1 MHIYFIN
8 LTFFYVDVL
17 KCVCVY
23 SLFFTLFYKMHN
35 QPNINEAFL
44 FNPVEKYLQSLA
56 RNQPKIT
63 FQSGF
68 KINENM
74 FKKL

>member
-1 MHIYFIN
+1 MQIYFLN
-8 LTFFYVDVL
+8 LTFFYVDAL

-23 SLFFTLFYKMHN
+23 SLLFTLFYKMHN

-44 FNPVEKYLQSLA
+44 FNTVEIYFQSLA
-56 RNQPKIT
+56 CNQNKIT
-63 FQSGF
+63 TQSGF
-68 KINENM
+68 KINKNM